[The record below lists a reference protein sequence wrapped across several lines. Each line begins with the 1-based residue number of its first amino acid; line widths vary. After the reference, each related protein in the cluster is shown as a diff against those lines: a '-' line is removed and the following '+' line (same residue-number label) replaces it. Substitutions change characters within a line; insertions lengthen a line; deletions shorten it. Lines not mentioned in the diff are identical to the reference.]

1 MSIKGKCHSSTV
13 AKGHSDAFE
22 IKFHMKAYGRIE
34 MKIHTKKLGLMTN
47 MAATPIYR
55 KNLKLK
61 KFLRQNLKTDELET
75 WYVAS
80 CM

>member
-1 MSIKGKCHSSTV
+1 MSKLKLVFRETV
-13 AKGHSDAFE
+13 GSFE

-34 MKIHTKKLGLMTN
+34 MKIQTKKLGLMTN

-61 KFLRQNLKTDELET
+61 KFLSQNL
-75 WYVAS
+75 
-80 CM
+80 